1 MTSGFVVFIGSVGPS
16 RPIERGTTMS
26 RRFEPSDV
34 ADELPAAGFY
44 EGIIRRALWRE
55 SERGSRMVQVVYALS
70 GVGAAYG
77 CVAEY
82 FVLEGAS
89 ERGAAMARRRLVD
102 VYRACGLEPQAG
114 EALGLARLVGRRL
127 LVRVEH
133 DEYNGRPRLRV
144 AGHRPAEL
152 DEASSC

>member
-1 MTSGFVVFIGSVGPS
+1 M
-16 RPIERGTTMS
+16 MS
-26 RRFEPSDV
+26 KRFEQRDV
-34 ADELPAAGFY
+34 TDELPAAGYY
-44 EGIIRRALWRE
+44 EGTIRRAQWRE
-55 SERGSRMVQVVYALS
+55 SERGSRMVQVNYALS

-89 ERGAAMARRRLVD
+89 EHGAAMARRRLVN
-102 VYRACGLEPQAG
+102 VYRACGLDPEAG

-133 DEYNGRPRLRV
+133 DEYIGRPRLRV
-144 AGHRPAEL
+144 AGHRALECE
-152 DEASSC
+152 DAASC

>member
-1 MTSGFVVFIGSVGPS
+1 
-16 RPIERGTTMS
+16 MS

-44 EGIIRRALWRE
+44 DATIRRAQWRE
-55 SERGSRMVQVVYALS
+55 SERGSRMVQVNYALV
-70 GVGAAYG
+70 GVAAAYG

-89 ERGAAMARRRLVD
+89 ERGAAMARRRLVN
-102 VYRACGLEPQAG
+102 VYRACGLEPEAG
-114 EALGLARLVGRRL
+114 EALGLDRLVGRRL
-127 LVRVEH
+127 LVRLEH

-144 AGHRPAEL
+144 SGHRQHEL
-152 DEASSC
+152 EEASSC

>member
-1 MTSGFVVFIGSVGPS
+1 
-16 RPIERGTTMS
+16 MS

-34 ADELPAAGFY
+34 ADELPAAGYY
-44 EGIIRRALWRE
+44 EATIRRAQWRE
-55 SERGSRMVQVVYALS
+55 SERGSRMVQVNYALDD
-70 GVGAAYG
+70 VNAAYG
-77 CVAEY
+77 CIAEY

-114 EALGLARLVGRRL
+114 EALGLSRLVGHRL

-144 AGHRPAEL
+144 AGHRSLAL